1 MSHSFLCVTNYTKTA
16 LFDTLE
22 ETLQAIA
29 EALYMTVDVVD
40 TALADLAPLKRLTEN
55 PPT

>member
-22 ETLQAIA
+22 ITKEQYITQNNNKKSNKPHISA
-29 EALYMTVDVVD
+29 
-40 TALADLAPLKRLTEN
+40 K
-55 PPT
+55 